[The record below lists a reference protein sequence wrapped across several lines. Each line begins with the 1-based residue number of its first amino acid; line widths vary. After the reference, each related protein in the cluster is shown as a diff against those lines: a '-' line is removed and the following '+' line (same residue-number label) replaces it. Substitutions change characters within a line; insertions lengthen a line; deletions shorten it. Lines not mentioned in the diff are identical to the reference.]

1 MKKTYK
7 IENLD
12 CASCAAK
19 IESAIAKIDGVDSAT
34 VSFVTQKLKI
44 EADESRIEDVMKAAV
59 KVCKR
64 VEPDCRLIIE

>member
-19 IESAIAKIDGVDSAT
+19 IESAIVKIDGVDSAT

-44 EADESRIEDVMKAAV
+44 EADESRIEDIMKVAE
-59 KVCKR
+59 KTCRR

>member
-12 CASCAAK
+12 CAGCAAK

-44 EADESRIEDVMKAAV
+44 EADESRIEDIMKVAE
-59 KVCKR
+59 KTCRR
-64 VEPDCRLIIE
+64 VEPDYRLIIE

>member
-19 IESAIAKIDGVDSAT
+19 MESAIAKIDGVDSAT
-34 VSFVTQKLKI
+34 ISFVTQKLKI
-44 EADESRIEDVMKAAV
+44 EADESRIEDIMKAAA
-59 KVCKR
+59 KACRR

>member
-44 EADESRIEDVMKAAV
+44 EADESRIEDIMKVAE
-59 KVCKR
+59 KTCRR